1 MMDNPEEYS
10 FKDEPAPVQKQ
21 ASAPAVGTGML
32 ACPSCGNT
40 LSPSAKLCVNCGY
53 NLATGEKLG
62 TQVARTPK
70 GAGGKPAAKGKAG
83 AVSRKLDP
91 GQLKA
96 GASSLFFGVC
106 AILLGI
112 LDYSGVIQMRRRRWA
127 GIFDLISED
136 WGVLVGFSI
145 FGVFLIGCGVLILMG
160 KMSWESDKE

>member
-1 MMDNPEEYS
+1 MMDNPDEYA
-10 FKDEPAPVQKQ
+10 FKDEPPAVQKQ
-21 ASAPAVGTGML
+21 ASAPAAGTML
-32 ACPSCGNT
+32 ACPNCGNT

-53 NLATGEKLG
+53 NLSTGEKLG

-70 GAGGKPAAKGKAG
+70 GAGGTALARAKAG
-83 AVSRKLDP
+83 AAGGGKLAP

-106 AILLGI
+106 AIVLGV
-112 LDYSGVIQMRRRRWA
+112 LDYSEVITMRRRRWA
-127 GIFDLISED
+127 GIFNLISEE
-136 WGVLVGFSI
+136 WGILIGFSI